1 MDRLDQMSL
10 FARVVEAGSFA
21 GAASALGQ
29 TRAAVSRQ
37 IAGLEQRL
45 GAQLL
50 HRTTRRMRLTDVG
63 REYYK
68 HCTRISQQVESADL
82 EVASMLEEPL
92 GWLRVAA
99 PVTFGRR
106 YLAPLVAPFT
116 RRYPK
121 VRVDISL
128 SDSTPGLIADG
139 FDLGFQVTAS
149 PDASLT
155 SHALA
160 RSQMVVC
167 GTPDYFARCGR
178 PASPAELSTHNCL
191 VYSELETPRLWR
203 FHPNQ
208 TIRVD
213 GNFAV
218 NHGES
223 LLAATLDGMGIAY
236 MPTFIAG
243 PYLAN
248 RQLDSILEPFTR
260 SNQQIFALHPTNRN
274 LVPKVQ
280 AFVDFV
286 VSAFRPTP
294 PWDVQLRRN
303 AASPAPAPINSEP
316 PIRPTQ
322 REV

>member
-21 GAASALGQ
+21 GAAAELGQ

-37 IAGLEQRL
+37 IASLEQRL

-68 HCTRISQQVESADL
+68 HCTRISEQVESADR

-106 YLAPLVAPFT
+106 YLAPLIGPFT

-121 VRVDISL
+121 VRVDLVL
-128 SDSTPGLIADG
+128 SDATPDLITSG
-139 FDLGFQVTAS
+139 FDIGFQVTTR
-149 PDASLT
+149 PDSSLT
-155 SHALA
+155 AYALA
-160 RSQMVVC
+160 RSEMVVC
-167 GTPDYFARCGR
+167 ATPDYFERCGR
-178 PASPAELSTHNCL
+178 PASPAELSGHNCL
-191 VYSELETPRLWR
+191 VYSKLETPRLWR
-203 FHPNQ
+203 FRSNQ

-218 NHGES
+218 NHGEA
-223 LLAATLDGMGIAY
+223 LLAATLEGTGIAY

-248 RQLDSILEPFTR
+248 GQLVSILERFTR
-260 SNQQIFALHPTNRN
+260 SNQQVFALHPSNRN

-280 AFVDFV
+280 AFVEFV
-286 VSAFRPTP
+286 VAAFRPHA
-294 PWDVQLRRN
+294 PWAPRGRRN
-303 AASPAPAPINSEP
+303 RSARIPGDSAAESVEP
-316 PIRPTQ
+316 RASTG
-322 REV
+322 

>member
-21 GAASALGQ
+21 SAASELGQ

-68 HCTRISQQVESADL
+68 HCTRISEQVESADL
-82 EVASMLEEPL
+82 EVASMLAEPL

-106 YLAPLVAPFT
+106 YLAPLVGPFT

-121 VRVDISL
+121 VRVEISL
-128 SDSTPGLIADG
+128 SDSTPDLISGG
-139 FDLGFQVTAS
+139 FDVGFQVTAS
-149 PDASLT
+149 PDSSLT

-160 RSQMVVC
+160 HSEMVVC
-167 GTPDYFARCGR
+167 ATPEYFSRCGR
-178 PASPAELSTHNCL
+178 PANPSELKGHNCL
-191 VYSELETPRLWR
+191 VYSKLETPRLWR
-203 FHPNQ
+203 FQANQ

-218 NHGES
+218 NHGEA
-223 LLAATLDGMGIAY
+223 LLAATLEGIGIAY

-248 RQLDSILEPFTR
+248 GQLDSILGSFTR
-260 SNQQIFALHPTNRN
+260 SNQQIFALHPMNRN

-280 AFVDFV
+280 AFVEFV
-286 VSAFRPTP
+286 VRAFRPSP
-294 PWDVQLRRN
+294 PWSVQPRRK
-303 AASPAPAPINSEP
+303 AGKPGAGPE
-316 PIRPTQ
+316 
-322 REV
+322 

>member
-21 GAASALGQ
+21 AAAAALGQ

-68 HCTRISQQVESADL
+68 HCSQISEQVESADL
-82 EVASMLEEPL
+82 EVASMLDEPL

-106 YLAPLVAPFT
+106 YLAPLVAPFAE
-116 RRYPK
+116 RYRK

-128 SDSTPGLIADG
+128 SDATPDLIAGG
-139 FDLGFQVTAS
+139 FDVGFQVTAK
-149 PDASLT
+149 PDSSLT

-160 RSQMVVC
+160 RSEMVVC
-167 GTPDYFARCGR
+167 ATPDYFARCGR
-178 PASPAELSTHNCL
+178 PASPSELSGHNCL
-191 VYSELETPRLWR
+191 VYSKLETPRLWR
-203 FHPNQ
+203 FRANK
-208 TIRVD
+208 TVRVD

-218 NHGES
+218 NHGEA
-223 LLAATLDGMGIAY
+223 LVAATLDGMGIAY

-248 RQLDSILEPFTR
+248 GQLDSILETFTR

-280 AFVDFV
+280 AFVEFV
-286 VSAFRPTP
+286 VSAFRPDP
-294 PWDVQLRRN
+294 PWIVSTAPQRRESG
-303 AASPAPAPINSEP
+303 ASAD
-316 PIRPTQ
+316 
-322 REV
+322 

>member
-68 HCTRISQQVESADL
+68 HCTRISEQVASADL
-82 EVASMLEEPL
+82 EVASMLDEPQ

-106 YLAPLVAPFT
+106 YLAPLVGPFT
-116 RRYPK
+116 QRYPK
-121 VRVDISL
+121 VRLEITL
-128 SDSTPGLIADG
+128 SDSMPDLILGG
-139 FDLGFQVTAS
+139 FDVGFQVTAN
-149 PDASLT
+149 PDSSLT
-155 SHALA
+155 SHVLA
-160 RSQMVVC
+160 RSEMVVC
-167 GTPDYFARCGR
+167 ATPEYFSRCGQ
-178 PASPAELSTHNCL
+178 PANPSELNGHNCL
-191 VYSELETPRLWR
+191 VYSKLETPRLWR
-203 FHPNQ
+203 FRDDQ

-218 NHGES
+218 NHGEA
-223 LLAATLDGMGIAY
+223 LLAATLQGMGIAY

-243 PYLAN
+243 PYLADG
-248 RQLDSILEPFTR
+248 QLDSILEDFTR
-260 SNQQIFALHPTNRN
+260 SNQQIFALHPSSRN
-274 LVPKVQ
+274 LAPKVQ
-280 AFVDFV
+280 VFVEFV
-286 VSAFRPTP
+286 VRAFRPDP
-294 PWDVQLRRN
+294 PWSSQPRHDP
-303 AASPAPAPINSEP
+303 ASPAPAPINSVP
-316 PIRPTQ
+316 PTRPIQ
-322 REV
+322 REA